1 MSNNTDTDDLPEPYP
16 SIAEPE
22 PGVPPWVRI
31 TACAIAA
38 AVLALGIGYLAAP
51 EDITQVCD
59 FVTGDQVATLA
70 ARHGGAYSD
79 GHWIVDGIDLGAA
92 RGYDSG
98 FVACAPEGT
107 PVADEIVRR

>member
-1 MSNNTDTDDLPEPYP
+1 MSNNTDTDDPPEPYP
-16 SIAEPE
+16 SIAETE

-31 TACAIAA
+31 SACAIAA

-51 EDITQVCD
+51 EDITPVCD

>member
-1 MSNNTDTDDLPEPYP
+1 MGNSHDTDNRPEPYP
-16 SIAEPE
+16 LTATGSR
-22 PGVPPWVRI
+22 VPPWVRI
-31 TACAIAA
+31 TAWAVGAA
-38 AVLALGIGYLAAP
+38 LLALGIGYLAAP
-51 EDITQVCD
+51 ADVTPVCD
-59 FVTGDQVATLA
+59 FVTGEQAATLA

-92 RGYDSG
+92 YGYDSG

>member
-16 SIAEPE
+16 LTAETE
-22 PGVPPWVRI
+22 SGVPPWMRI

-38 AVLALGIGYLAAP
+38 ALLALGIGYLAAP
-51 EDITQVCD
+51 TDVTPVCD
-59 FVTGDQVATLA
+59 FVTGEQVATMA

-92 RGYDSG
+92 YTYDSG

-107 PVADEIVRR
+107 AVADEIGGR